1 MPSEHHHQQH
11 QDHDADDPDRDE
23 ADDYAPWDDDDI
35 DALSDELGSMD
46 VDELQEI
53 TNATLDD
60 FRTTHSEA
68 QQQFIADAFIESGVI
83 PTGET
88 FGVSEADA
96 AVVTAGF
103 VRTLE
108 RDVFSKYGLNYEMWM
123 EHVQDEDLPEF
134 RKAAIKGDFSV
145 FHRHALEAAQ
155 LRKKLGI

>member
-1 MPSEHHHQQH
+1 
-11 QDHDADDPDRDE
+11 
-23 ADDYAPWDDDDI
+23 
-35 DALSDELGSMD
+35 MD

-53 TNATLDD
+53 TNSTLDD

-83 PTGET
+83 PTGEA
-88 FGVSEADA
+88 FGVSDADA
-96 AVVTAGF
+96 AVVAAGF

-108 RDVFSKYGLNYEMWM
+108 RDVISKYGLSYEMWM

-145 FHRHALEAAQ
+145 FHRHAVEAAQ